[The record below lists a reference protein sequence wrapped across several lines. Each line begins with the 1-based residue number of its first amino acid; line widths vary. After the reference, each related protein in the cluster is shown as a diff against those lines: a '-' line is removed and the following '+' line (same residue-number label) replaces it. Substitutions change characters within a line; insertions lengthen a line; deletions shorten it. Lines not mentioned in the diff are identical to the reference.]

1 VKISVYVI
9 ALLALGLFLG
19 ADGCGEEE
27 SAQER
32 EEFQKKKE
40 TVDYLLKNQPGHPI
54 DFSMDRYLLDQR
66 LLRFNDPNKMSY
78 LYVVLLDGTWLKT
91 TIIGKLASTSKRLT
105 RPVQE
110 YDIYGNNNA
119 LGPAADEM
127 GVYGESQPD
136 KVGMTTL
143 GSLIEI
149 GGFSSFIYSETPIT
163 FTNLQ
168 KPIVELTIM
177 ATAEEKTQFL
187 QELENLKKQVQQSQ
201 RSK

>member
-1 VKISVYVI
+1 
-9 ALLALGLFLG
+9 
-19 ADGCGEEE
+19 
-27 SAQER
+27 
-32 EEFQKKKE
+32 
-40 TVDYLLKNQPGHPI
+40 
-54 DFSMDRYLLDQR
+54 
-66 LLRFNDPNKMSY
+66 
-78 LYVVLLDGTWLKT
+78 
-91 TIIGKLASTSKRLT
+91 
-105 RPVQE
+105 
-110 YDIYGNNNA
+110 
-119 LGPAADEM
+119 
-127 GVYGESQPD
+127 
-136 KVGMTTL
+136 MTTL